1 MSSELKRHYGIY
13 RAVVYSN
20 KDPLNKRRLRLTVP
34 AVLGESAPTQWAWP
48 LENASLKLEPPK
60 LGQGV
65 LVMFEN
71 GDPSYPIWV
80 GTFGKTQG
88 TGKHGYVKPH
98 TGSTTGL
105 ITNKFSDGTVEID
118 ILATLASFQTR
129 IAQLEADMPTA
140 LQNGL

>member
-1 MSSELKRHYGIY
+1 MSSSEKYYGVY
-13 RAVVYSN
+13 RGKVVSTA
-20 KDPLNKRRLRLTVP
+20 DPLNKRRLKVLIP
-34 AVLGESAPTQWAWP
+34 AVMGNEPTSWAWP
-48 LENASLKLEPPK
+48 LENSSVKTAVPNVN
-60 LGQGV
+60 QGV
-65 LVMFEN
+65 WVMFEN

-80 GTFGKTQG
+80 GVFGKTIGAGKQG
-88 TGKHGYVKPH
+88 LIKPH

-105 ITNKFSDGTVEID
+105 ITSKFSDGTVEVD